1 MGAQLVSTVYV
12 QDPDTKQT
20 VTLDAGTCPE
30 PRLAALVTNPAAWVD
45 GKLPRLPKTAKAET
59 EIPNSGPEG
68 EGSGP
73 SGDGPAADSGDGS
86 ATTSDDA
93 DQASDGDPK
102 ATTATKTAA
111 KKTAAK
117 TPARG
122 RTAAAEGTG
131 GQ

>member
-12 QDPDTKQT
+12 QDPDSRQT
-20 VTLDAGTCPE
+20 VTLDAGTLPE

-45 GKLPRLPKTAKAET
+45 GKLPRLPKTAKTET
-59 EIPNSGPEG
+59 ESPNGPEG

-73 SGDGPAADSGDGS
+73 SGAGPGDASGDDS

-93 DQASDGDPK
+93 DHTSDEPK

-111 KKTAAK
+111 KETAAK

>member
-1 MGAQLVSTVYV
+1 MSTVYV

-45 GKLPRLPKTAKAET
+45 GKLPRLPKTAKAESST
-59 EIPNSGPEG
+59 DPEG

-93 DQASDGDPK
+93 DSSDGEPK
-102 ATTATKTAA
+102 AATATKTAA

-117 TPARG
+117 APARG